1 MREFRTENN
10 DINTNLIYELKQDE
24 QADMVAIEMIQQNS
38 NIPGLLKMI
47 YTQNNSQR
55 VLKYNITSKITL
67 QQLLERNVTKKT
79 IISVLINTI
88 RTLISADEYL
98 LEQDCFVLDMEKVF
112 VDISSYEVGMIYLP
126 IKIEKKNVDYSVF
139 FKNLILISKYDES
152 ENCEYVAQ
160 IISYLNSASFSLVG
174 FYDYLHQ
181 VGGLQKE
188 PLNEVTYQQQPQL
201 NNMQVQPQM
210 NYQMNQQINRQV
222 TPQMNLQTNQ
232 QMNQK
237 MNQSVPNVQAE
248 NDGVKTIVDSFAT
261 VDAINNK
268 KSGMLRKNQ
277 NQMQMS
283 GQAPNVG
290 RNQMAM
296 PGQAPNVG
304 RNQMAMPGQAP
315 NIGRNQMAMPGQAP
329 NVGRNQ
335 MAMPGQAPNVGRNQM
350 AMPGQAPNIGRNQ
363 MAMPGQAP
371 NVGRNQMAMPGQA
384 PNVGRNQMQM
394 PGQAPMM
401 GNPLPVQNKKEKKAA
416 NKKDKKKGKLFGGN
430 SETNNV
436 MSVPNA
442 NMQNMNYNQ
451 SVQNNMSNNM
461 SSVGMNNMSNRS
473 IPNNFASG
481 NSAFNNM
488 PQSNMGMNNMSQ
500 NNIPGFGETTVLGV
514 SNSGE
519 TTVLTPEMNPN
530 NQGNVRQAY
539 LVREKNGE
547 RVPIT
552 KEKFIIGKEKSFV
565 DYFIADNTAISRSHA
580 YIVNRNNEYY
590 IVDTNSKNHT
600 YVDGKLITPNT
611 EINITND
618 CKIKLADEDFIFN
631 IM

>member
-237 MNQSVPNVQAE
+237 MNQSVPNVQTE

-277 NQMQMS
+277 NQMQMP
-283 GQAPNVG
+283 GQAPNVGRNQMAMPGQTPNVG

-296 PGQAPNVG
+296 PGQAPNV
-304 RNQMAMPGQAP
+304 
-315 NIGRNQMAMPGQAP
+315 
-329 NVGRNQ
+329 
-335 MAMPGQAPNVGRNQM
+335 
-350 AMPGQAPNIGRNQ
+350 GRNQ

-451 SVQNNMSNNM
+451 SVQNNMPNNM

>member
-237 MNQSVPNVQAE
+237 MNQSVPNVQTE

-277 NQMQMS
+277 NQMQ
-283 GQAPNVG
+283 
-290 RNQMAM
+290 
-296 PGQAPNVG
+296 
-304 RNQMAMPGQAP
+304 
-315 NIGRNQMAMPGQAP
+315 
-329 NVGRNQ
+329 
-335 MAMPGQAPNVGRNQM
+335 
-350 AMPGQAPNIGRNQ
+350 
-363 MAMPGQAP
+363 
-371 NVGRNQMAMPGQA
+371 MPGQA

-451 SVQNNMSNNM
+451 SVQNNMPNNM